1 MIDVMHVMQEGE
13 VHGDISFSLHERQA
27 SLGTHIHH
35 LKGTLTYLII
45 TLSPVSSILQAEVCQ
60 CSVKTL
66 ELVNS
71 ILQFAVGY
79 EKLKGKRCLFPFG
92 FHCTG
97 MPIKVRIKYHYY

>member
-1 MIDVMHVMQEGE
+1 MGAFTASDKALHVTGCMRLMIDVMYTMQEGE

-71 ILQFAVGY
+71 IL
-79 EKLKGKRCLFPFG
+79 
-92 FHCTG
+92 
-97 MPIKVRIKYHYY
+97 